1 MSNCNLRETT
11 AVKIKLVLNILAFL
25 DILISIQD
33 PRVEIQTDSVAW
45 VNPVYLKSWEIKN
58 PGIFRTLP
66 YSQPSYIENLGV
78 YRTPAY
84 LQPKLNELH
93 YLRFIKG
100 NLISAFC
107 SSKKTLKS
115 FYFKTILCSSQH
127 LALQHVKRSHP
138 KTRNPCSAY
147 ENP

>member
-84 LQPKLNELH
+84 LQLKLNELH